1 MKLCAACHQDLPKD
15 RFSKKQWKLGAECQR
30 RCTSCVRDNR
40 EVVQPPPPNNNNGPA
55 TNNNDGINNLLESMS
70 MNDNEMIPLSDE
82 ELFKQPPPRED
93 CPICFLMMPSP
104 HTGHKYN
111 TCCGK
116 TICSGCVHAVH
127 MVDDE
132 EKCAFCRAPNSTSDK
147 QSRKRLKNRMD
158 MNDSRALH
166 ELAVGYS
173 YGAHGL
179 QQSYAK
185 ALELYHRAG
194 ELGYAHA
201 YNNIGGFYINGKGV
215 AGPRLLE
222 LRWAVLLSL
231 LGMVDEKKAKYYL
244 GLAAIKGDDTAR
256 NNLGIL
262 EEKDGNMDRALKHYM
277 MSARGGRSE
286 SLEAIKELFMDGL
299 ATKEDYA
306 TALRAHQ
313 TYLDEICSD
322 QRDKAAAY
330 DKQYKYY

>member
-1 MKLCAACHQDLPKD
+1 MKLCAACNQDLPKD
-15 RFSKKQWKLGAECQR
+15 KFSKKQWKLGAQSQR

-40 EVVQPPPPNNNNGPA
+40 EVQPPAINNESS
-55 TNNNDGINNLLESMS
+55 NNDTGIVVSLESMGI
-70 MNDNEMIPLSDE
+70 NDNEMIPLSDE

-93 CPICFLMMPSP
+93 CPICFLMMPSL

-116 TICSGCVHAVH
+116 TICSGCVQAVH

-132 EKCAFCRAPNSTSDK
+132 EKCAFCRTPNSTSDK

-215 AGPRLLE
+215 A
-222 LRWAVLLSL
+222 
-231 LGMVDEKKAKYYL
+231 VDEKKAKYYL

-277 MSARGGRSE
+277 ISARGGRSE

-299 ATKEDYA
+299 ATKEDYES
-306 TALRAHQ
+306 ALRAHQ

-330 DKQYKYY
+330 DDQYKYC